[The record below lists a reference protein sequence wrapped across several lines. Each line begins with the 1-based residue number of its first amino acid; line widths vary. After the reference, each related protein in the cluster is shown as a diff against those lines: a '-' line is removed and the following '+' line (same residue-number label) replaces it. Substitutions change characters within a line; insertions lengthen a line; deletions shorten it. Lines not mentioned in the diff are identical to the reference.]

1 MTVKPHDNLFSNEL
15 HKCLYQ
21 MKNSLYAS
29 YMSAA
34 YAVST
39 LYLAGEKQLR
49 PNQTKYTG
57 QTAKVVSRLI
67 GALPALL
74 ELSSETGMQR

>member
-1 MTVKPHDNLFSNEL
+1 MLL
-15 HKCLYQ
+15 HKFRDEIN
-21 MKNSLYAS
+21 NSLYAS
-29 YMSAA
+29 YMSTA
-34 YAVST
+34 YAVWP
-39 LYLAGEKQLR
+39 LYLAGVKQRR